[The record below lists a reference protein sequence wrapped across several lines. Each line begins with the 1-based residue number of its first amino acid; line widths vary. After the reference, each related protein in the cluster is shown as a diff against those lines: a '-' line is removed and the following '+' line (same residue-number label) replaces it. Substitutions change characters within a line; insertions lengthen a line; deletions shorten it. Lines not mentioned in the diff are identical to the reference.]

1 MVRKNAGGS
10 VTVKRQSISKWSR
23 AGARSGTLLVALGLA
38 TALAGCSSLEMPQL
52 RWPFAA
58 KPVPL
63 PEAVDEIVFESPDAG
78 GPVNAFPQYFRR
90 NTLIIDLTAASGA
103 GSVLMRPKTAAGW
116 PVRVAFRVKPGSF
129 EALEIS
135 AAQRVLLPV
144 VASAKRPTLDLELP
158 PSFVRARGDDALRL
172 RWGAVAPPA
181 VAPPAVAAPPV
192 ETPPVVAPAVE
203 PPASDQSPPTS

>member
-1 MVRKNAGGS
+1 MVRKNARGS
-10 VTVKRQSISKWSR
+10 VTVKRQSISKGPR
-23 AGARSGTLLVALGLA
+23 IGARSGALLVALGLA
-38 TALAGCSSLEMPQL
+38 TALAGCSSVQMPQL

-58 KPVPL
+58 KPTPVPE
-63 PEAVDEIVFESPDAG
+63 PVEEIIFESADAG
-78 GPVNAFPQYFRR
+78 APVNAFPQYFRR

-103 GSVLMRPKTAAGW
+103 GSVMLRPKTAAGW

-158 PSFVRARGDDALRL
+158 PSFVRARGDEALRL
-172 RWGAVAPPA
+172 RWGA
-181 VAPPAVAAPPV
+181 AAPPPV
-192 ETPPVVAPAVE
+192 VTPPVVTPAVVTPAVE

>member
-1 MVRKNAGGS
+1 V
-10 VTVKRQSISKWSR
+10 
-23 AGARSGTLLVALGLA
+23 
-38 TALAGCSSLEMPQL
+38 PQL

-58 KPVPL
+58 KPTPVPE
-63 PEAVDEIVFESPDAG
+63 PVDEIVFESPDAG
-78 GPVNAFPQYFRR
+78 APVNAFPQYFRR

-103 GSVLMRPKTAAGW
+103 GSVMMRPKTAAGW
-116 PVRVAFRVKPGSF
+116 PVRVAFRVRPGSF

-158 PSFVRARGDDALRL
+158 PSFVRARGDDALRV
-172 RWGAVAPPA
+172 RWGAVVSPASAPP
-181 VAPPAVAAPPV
+181 PAA
-192 ETPPVVAPAVE
+192 